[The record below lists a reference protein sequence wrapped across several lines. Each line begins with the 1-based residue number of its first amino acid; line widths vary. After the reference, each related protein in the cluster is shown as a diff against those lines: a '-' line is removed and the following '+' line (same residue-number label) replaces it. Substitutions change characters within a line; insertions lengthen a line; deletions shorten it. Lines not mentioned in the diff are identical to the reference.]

1 MRLSSRLGYGDGF
14 VKSVERVVQLE
25 EVGLDVVWVAEAY
38 GFDAATRL
46 GYLAARTKRVE
57 LASGILPIYSRTPVL
72 LAQTAAG
79 LDEISSGR
87 AILGLGASGPQVI
100 EGWHGVPYDRPVQR
114 TREIIEICRM
124 VWRRQEVR
132 YEGRAI
138 SLPLSNGQG
147 TGLGKALKILTHP
160 VRDRIPIW
168 IASMGEKSVE
178 LTAELAEGW
187 LPIFFVPE
195 KADAVWGKALSRG
208 LAKRPSELGSLDIA
222 AGGPLAIGDGLEG
235 LRELARPQLALYIG
249 GMGAREKNFYNDLAR
264 LYGYEQ
270 EAAEI
275 QDLYL
280 SGQKKAAEA
289 AVPSSLLDDLS
300 LIGSEGYVKDRIA
313 AFKAAGVTMLDV
325 IPIGPDPLGDV
336 AKVKEWVS

>member
-14 VKSVERVVQLE
+14 VKRVGRVVQLE
-25 EVGLDVVWVAEAY
+25 AG
-38 GFDAATRL
+38 GFAAATRV
-46 GYLAARTKRVE
+46 GYLAARTRRVE

-72 LAQTAAG
+72 LAQTAGG
-79 LDEISSGR
+79 LDEISGGR

-114 TREIIEICRM
+114 TREIIEVCRM

-132 YEGRAI
+132 YDGRVLK
-138 SLPLSNGQG
+138 LPLPADQG

-160 VRDRIPIW
+160 ARDRIPIYL
-168 IASMGEKSVE
+168 ASMGDRSVE
-178 LTAELAEGW
+178 LTAEVAEGW

-195 KADAVWGKALSRG
+195 KADTIWGKALRRG
-208 LAKRPSELGSLDIA
+208 FEKRSPELGPLEVA
-222 AGGPLAIGDGLEG
+222 AGGVLAIGEGLEG
-235 LRELARPQLALYIG
+235 LRDLERPHLALYIG
-249 GMGAREKNFYNDLAR
+249 GMGARGKNFYNDLVR

-289 AVPSSLLDDLS
+289 LVPGELLESLT
-300 LIGSEGYVKDRIA
+300 LIGPEGYIKDR
-313 AFKAAGVTMLDV
+313 L
-325 IPIGPDPLGDV
+325 
-336 AKVKEWVS
+336 

>member
-79 LDEISSGR
+79 LDEISNGR

-100 EGWHGVPYDRPVQR
+100 EGWHGVPYNRPVQR

-138 SLPLSNGQG
+138 RLPLPGSQG

-168 IASMGEKSVE
+168 IASMGERSVE

-195 KADAVWGKALSRG
+195 KADAVWGKALQRG
-208 LAKRPSELGSLDIA
+208 LAKRPEDLGPLEIA
-222 AGGPLAIGDGLEG
+222 AGGSLAIGEGLEG
-235 LRELARPQLALYIG
+235 LREHARPQLALYIG

-280 SGQKKAAEA
+280 GGQKKAAEA
-289 AVPSSLLDDLS
+289 AVPASLLEDLS
-300 LIGSEGYVKDRIA
+300 LIGPEGYVKDRIA
-313 AFKAAGVTMLDV
+313 AFKAAGVTLLDV

-336 AKVKEWVS
+336 ARVREWIA

>member
-336 AKVKEWVS
+336 ARVREWTA

>member
-38 GFDAATRL
+38 GYDAATRL
-46 GYLAARTKRVE
+46 GYLAARTRRVE

-79 LDEISSGR
+79 LDEISGGR

-132 YEGRAI
+132 YDGRAI
-138 SLPLSNGQG
+138 KLPLPADQG

-168 IASMGEKSVE
+168 LASMGERSVE

-195 KADAVWGKALSRG
+195 KADNVWGKALQRG
-208 LAKRPSELGSLDIA
+208 FAKRSPEVGPLDIA
-222 AGGPLAIGDGLEG
+222 AGGALAIGEGLEG

-280 SGQKKAAEA
+280 TGQKKAAEA
-289 AVPSSLLDDLS
+289 AVPTSLLEDLA
-300 LIGSEGYVKDRIA
+300 LIGPEGYVKDRIA
-313 AFKAAGVTMLDV
+313 AFKAAGVTLLDV

>member
-1 MRLSSRLGYGDGF
+1 MRISSHLGYGDGF
-14 VKSVERVVQLE
+14 VKSVERLVKLE
-25 EVGLDVVWVAEAY
+25 EVGLDIAWVAEAY
-38 GFDAATRL
+38 GNDAATRL

-79 LDEISSGR
+79 LDEISNGR

-222 AGGPLAIGDGLEG
+222 AGGPLAIGHRLQG
-235 LRELARPQLALYIG
+235 LRELPRPQLALHIG
-249 GMGAREKNFYNDLAR
+249 GLGPPAKNFYNHPAPPP
-264 LYGYEQ
+264 
-270 EAAEI
+270 
-275 QDLYL
+275 
-280 SGQKKAAEA
+280 
-289 AVPSSLLDDLS
+289 PS
-300 LIGSEGYVKDRIA
+300 
-313 AFKAAGVTMLDV
+313 
-325 IPIGPDPLGDV
+325 P
-336 AKVKEWVS
+336 

>member
-14 VKSVERVVQLE
+14 VKSVERVVRLE

-57 LASGILPIYSRTPVL
+57 LASGIFPIYSRTPVL

-79 LDEISSGR
+79 LDEISGGR

-114 TREIIEICRM
+114 TREIVEICRM

-132 YEGRAI
+132 YDGRAI
-138 SLPLSNGQG
+138 KLPLPADQG

-168 IASMGEKSVE
+168 IASMGERSVE

-195 KADAVWGKALSRG
+195 KADSVWGKALSRG
-208 LAKRPSELGSLDIA
+208 LRKRSPDMAGLEIA

-235 LRELARPQLALYIG
+235 LRDAARPQLALYIG

-264 LYGYEQ
+264 MYGYER

-289 AVPSSLLDDLS
+289 VVPASLLEDLS
-300 LIGSEGYVKDRIA
+300 LIGPEGYVKDRLA
-313 AFKAAGVTMLDV
+313 AFKAAGVTLLDV

-336 AKVKEWVS
+336 ARVKDWIS